1 MHLLTGD
8 FYSSRDYPIRK
19 FVVLSC
25 IKEREISIR
34 QNFSGFWK
42 MAYRNENGFIRAVNT
57 TTTAAT
63 TGTATGDNDRSV
75 N

>member
-1 MHLLTGD
+1 
-8 FYSSRDYPIRK
+8 
-19 FVVLSC
+19 
-25 IKEREISIR
+25 
-34 QNFSGFWK
+34 